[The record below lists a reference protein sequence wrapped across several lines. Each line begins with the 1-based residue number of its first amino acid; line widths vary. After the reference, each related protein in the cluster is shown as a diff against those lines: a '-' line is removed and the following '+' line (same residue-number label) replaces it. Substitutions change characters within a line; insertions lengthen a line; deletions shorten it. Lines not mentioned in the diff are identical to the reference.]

1 MKRTSR
7 RLVIAACATPTVAAV
22 LVVALVMTA
31 FAALAST
38 SGGIDSDG
46 GGVVD
51 PAIRSAACSPTGVAA
66 PGLTPDQAANAAVIV
81 AVAGDRGL
89 GVRAAVVGVMTA
101 LTESSLLNI
110 DYGDHGG
117 PDSRGLFQ
125 QRDSW
130 GPVAVRMDPAGAAGL
145 FFDRLETIDGWQQ
158 LPPWIAAQQVQ
169 HSAFAD
175 GSNYAAHYN
184 AAVAAVRR
192 MAGGADGAT
201 PNAGDPTDAS
211 TSADPDIAGNGTGT
225 SAADPGAVGDP
236 GFDMAAFCGSGIGG
250 VTAGGWGGYSNGLIP
265 ATALCPLS
273 AAGQLLRCDAA
284 TEWDAMSAAYQA
296 VAGSPICIT
305 DSYRSLAV
313 QVRLRAEKPTLA
325 AVPGTSNHGW
335 ALAVDMCEAGRTAM
349 GFTTP
354 TYLWLKANAAAFG
367 WAHPAWAEPGQ
378 GQEEPWHW
386 EYVGGTP

>member
-1 MKRTSR
+1 MTPAAR
-7 RLVIAACATPTVAAV
+7 RLMVAAAATPSIAAVA
-22 LVVALVMTA
+22 VVALILTA
-31 FAALAST
+31 FAAFAA
-38 SGGIDSDG
+38 G
-46 GGVVD
+46 GGTGDD
-51 PAIRSAACSPTGVAA
+51 PAIHAAACNSVGSPASGLSAEQTMNAATIASVAA
-66 PGLTPDQAANAAVIV
+66 A
-81 AVAGDRGL
+81 RGL
-89 GVRAAVVGVMTA
+89 GTAGAVIGVMTA
-101 LTESSLLNI
+101 MTEPSLLNI
-110 DYGDHGG
+110 DHGDEAG

-130 GPVAVRMDPAGAAGL
+130 GPASVRMDPAGAADL
-145 FFDRLETIDGWQQ
+145 FFDRLETIDGWQD
-158 LPPWIAAQQVQ
+158 LAPWAAAQQVQ

-367 WAHPAWAEPGQ
+367 WDHPAWAEPGQ